1 MSFKMPVYTAPDFSQ
16 QAYKDMPNACWIP
29 APANGVAPDDY
40 HATTIFPEYFKINGS
55 WQLARESRMDCVAVL
70 SRGVIEVKEFRRLKK
85 GDLVAVGRSED
96 GSNGIYVHATAF
108 TQPESQGEKSFA
120 FRQGR
125 SRETAYAMDYD
136 SIYDL
141 LRYEKEHGGH
151 ITWVL
156 GPACCFDWDARHA
169 FAKLVHGGYVQA
181 VLAGNALATHDLEAG
196 YRSTALGRI
205 SIPRFLSRAGT
216 TTTSTPSTRCA
227 RLARSKNS
235 LLSKTSRTASWPP
248 AYSARCRMY

>member
-16 QAYKDMPNACWIP
+16 QAYKDMPNARWIP
-29 APANGVAPDDY
+29 
-40 HATTIFPEYFKINGS
+40 NGS

-108 TQPESQGEKSFA
+108 TQPESQGEESFA

-156 GPACCFDWDARHA
+156 GPAC
-169 FAKLVHGGYVQA
+169 
-181 VLAGNALATHDLEAG
+181 
-196 YRSTALGRI
+196 
-205 SIPRFLSRAGT
+205 
-216 TTTSTPSTRCA
+216 
-227 RLARSKNS
+227 
-235 LLSKTSRTASWPP
+235 
-248 AYSARCRMY
+248 

>member
-1 MSFKMPVYTAPDFSQ
+1 MSS
-16 QAYKDMPNACWIP
+16 
-29 APANGVAPDDY
+29 
-40 HATTIFPEYFKINGS
+40 KISFTKEN
-55 WQLARESRMDCVAVL
+55 LDRCLREL
-70 SRGVIEVKEFRRLKK
+70 GKEFRRLKK

-108 TQPESQGEKSFA
+108 TQPESQGEESFA

-125 SRETAYAMDYD
+125 SRETAYAMD

-196 YRSTALGRI
+196 YRSTALGQDIYTQI
-205 SIPRFLSRAGT
+205 SQPGGHYNHIDT
-216 TTTSTPSTRCA
+216 INQA
-227 RLARSKNS
+227 RLARSKNT